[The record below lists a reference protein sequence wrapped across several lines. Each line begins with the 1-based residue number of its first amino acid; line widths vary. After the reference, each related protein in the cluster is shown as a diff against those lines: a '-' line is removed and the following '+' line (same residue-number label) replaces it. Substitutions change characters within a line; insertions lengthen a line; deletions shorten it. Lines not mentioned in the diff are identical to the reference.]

1 MKYIKNK
8 FKLFFSIL
16 LIILCSASFITKAN
30 DAFPSPTNL
39 KYVNDYANII
49 SDSYKEKIVSIGKEL
64 EDKTSA
70 QAIIVI
76 IDSTNGTP
84 IEDYSN
90 KLFRTWGIGQ
100 KDRDNGLLILLS
112 LIV

>member
-49 SDSYKEKIVSIGKEL
+49 SDSYKEKIVWLCFK
-64 EDKTSA
+64 
-70 QAIIVI
+70 IVL
-76 IDSTNGTP
+76 
-84 IEDYSN
+84 
-90 KLFRTWGIGQ
+90 KLA
-100 KDRDNGLLILLS
+100 
-112 LIV
+112 